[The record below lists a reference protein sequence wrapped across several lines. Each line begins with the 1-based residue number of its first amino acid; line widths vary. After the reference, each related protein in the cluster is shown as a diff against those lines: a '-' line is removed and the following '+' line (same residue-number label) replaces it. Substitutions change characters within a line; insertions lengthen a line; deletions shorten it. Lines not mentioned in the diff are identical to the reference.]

1 MSLTAILHDF
11 AAQFERVPDGLPLD
25 GIPVPQTPQPIR
37 QDDEEISR

>member
-25 GIPVPQTPQPIR
+25 GIPVPQPIR